1 MNFLSS
7 CLRNEIFAFSLFW
20 RKAKHASNEF
30 VSNEGLDKTIPESPA
45 LGEEGH
51 ALVRAVQ

>member
-7 CLRNEIFAFSLFW
+7 CLKNEIFAFCLFR

-30 VSNEGLDKTIPESPA
+30 ASNESLDMTVLESPA

-51 ALVRAVQ
+51 ALARAVR